1 MKKMFA
7 ILIIGVVVSLSLPFP
22 CLAGGHLKIALTGN
36 LNTLDPAKAKSGDEY
51 LYMFLVF
58 NGLTVIDRNMNLQ
71 PDLAHK
77 WESSKDLKTWTFY
90 LRKGVKFHHGRE
102 MTAEDVAFTIERI
115 MDKATGSKARVNFL
129 IVKKIDIV
137 DKYTISFHLNT
148 PYAGFPDIFGGRQV
162 RIIPKDAA
170 GDLSTKPIGTGPFQF
185 KSFMPGDK
193 VELVKNP
200 NFFEKGKPKLDAVT
214 LIVMPESAS
223 RITAL
228 ETGEIHVVWKLP
240 MESVDRLKKNTDIT
254 VDEVSTSSWDG
265 IIMNSSK
272 KPFDDL
278 RVRKAIA
285 LAIDKEQ
292 MAEIV
297 LFGHGSPTHSPIP
310 PAHPFFNKN
319 LSFKTDL
326 KKAKQLLNEAGYA
339 NGFEITLIAPEGR
352 PVRERLAVTTRE
364 FLKPLGIRVNIQN
377 LPWDKFLADAEGKAA
392 FYVDG
397 FFSRPT
403 VDTSIYPW
411 YHSTGSWNKGLWHYK
426 NSEIDAVLDD
436 ARQTPGL
443 EDQKKAYMHFQKL
456 VVEDDP
462 PSVIPYNVNHID
474 GYRKEVKNL
483 HSSPMM
489 WFDLREVEI
498 TD

>member
-1 MKKMFA
+1 MKKIVA
-7 ILIIGVVVSLSLPFP
+7 ILIVCAAVSLSLPFQ
-22 CLAGGHLKIALTGN
+22 CIAGGHLKIALTSN
-36 LNTLDPAKAKSGDEY
+36 LNTLDPAKAKGGDEY
-51 LYMFLVF
+51 IYMFLVF

-77 WESSKDLKTWTFY
+77 WESSNNLKTWTFY

-102 MTAEDVAFTIERI
+102 MTAEDVAFTIERL

-129 IVKKIDIV
+129 IVEKIDVV

-162 RIIPKDAA
+162 RIIPKDAV
-170 GDLSTKPIGTGPFQF
+170 DSLTTKPIGTGPFQF

-200 NFFEKGKPKLDAVT
+200 NYFEKGKPKLDAVT
-214 LIVMPESAS
+214 LLIMPESAS
-223 RITAL
+223 KITAL

-240 MESVDRLKKNTDIT
+240 LENVDRLKKNTDII

-265 IIMNSSK
+265 IIMNSNK
-272 KPFDDL
+272 KPFNDL
-278 RVRKAIA
+278 RVRKAIH

-292 MAEIV
+292 MTEIV

-310 PAHPFFNKN
+310 PAHPFFNED

-326 KKAKQLLNEAGYA
+326 KKAKQLMSEAGYA
-339 NGFEITLIAPEGR
+339 NGFEITLIAPENR

-364 FLKPLGIRVNIQN
+364 FLKPLGIRVNIQK
-377 LPWDKFLADAEGKAA
+377 LPWDKFLADAEGKAP
-392 FYVDG
+392 FYIDG

-403 VDTSIYPW
+403 VDTSLYPW
-411 YHSTGSWNKGLWHYK
+411 YHSSGSWNKGLWNYK
-426 NSEIDAVLDD
+426 NPEIDAVLDA
-436 ARQTPGL
+436 ARQAPSI
-443 EDQKKAYMHFQKL
+443 EEQKKAYMYFQKL
-456 VVEDDP
+456 VVESDP
-462 PSVIPYNVNHID
+462 PSIIPYNVNHID

-483 HSSPMM
+483 RSSPMM

-498 TD
+498 AN